1 MKQFVTI
8 LLTTLLL
15 AACSISYKFN
25 GASIDYTKT
34 KTITIIDFP
43 IKTAMVYA
51 PLAIAFNEE
60 LKDAYLRQTRL
71 TQVRQNGDIQIEGS
85 ITRYDLTPQAVREDA
100 FSSQTRLTIGVS
112 VKFTNNVDPKQSFER
127 SFSAYRDYDSNRLLT
142 GSLQDELIKT
152 IVEELTDQIYIATVA
167 NW

>member
-1 MKQFVTI
+1 MKQIALIILSLIFVT
-8 LLTTLLL
+8 
-15 AACSISYKFN
+15 ACSISYKFN

-51 PLAIAFNEE
+51 PLAIAFNEG
-60 LKDAYLRQTRL
+60 LKDTYLRQTRL
-71 TQVRQNGDIQIEGS
+71 TQARQNGDLQIEGS
-85 ITRYDLTPQAVREDA
+85 INRYDLTPQAVKEDA
-100 FSSQTRLTIGVS
+100 FSSRTRLTIGVS
-112 VKFTNNVDPKQSFER
+112 VKFTNNVDPKQNFER
-127 SFSAYRDYDSNRLLT
+127 SFSAYREYESNQLLT
-142 GSLQDELIKT
+142 GSLQDQLIKE